1 MSNPHSPTLYTI
13 LENRIFSVIRVISFN
28 NISSMFFL
36 DGRSKIKT
44 SIATNYQTKIRGE
57 TAKMDLKNHII
68 QLAIGLLKSVGK
80 EPEVGIG

>member
-1 MSNPHSPTLYTI
+1 
-13 LENRIFSVIRVISFN
+13 
-28 NISSMFFL
+28 MFFL
-36 DGRSKIKT
+36 DGRSNIKT
-44 SIATNYQTKIRGE
+44 SIATNYHTKIRGE